1 MNKDLD
7 TLLKQALAPT
17 KEPEDRLNK
26 KIMGQVKETD
36 IMNMKKVRKIPAAA
50 IATVFVIATGSLT
63 AYASWKYLTP
73 ESITKKLND
82 SRLTDAFQGKDA
94 VSINETQT
102 IAGYQVTFLGIVSGK
117 DISQYE
123 SKSNQEI
130 LHDRS
135 YCVTAVKREDGTPM
149 PDTSEDAYSD
159 LSFFVSPLIKGY
171 DPVDYNVFTM
181 HGNYTEFVENG
192 ILYRLTECDNVEI
205 FADHGLYL
213 CVCDGWLYNQE
224 AYHYNEASGVISR
237 NENYTG
243 LNALFQLPVDV
254 SKADPRAAAD
264 YRTCIE
270 ESETEGE
277 ADTQKDAIKS

>member
-17 KEPEDRLNK
+17 KEPDDRLNK

-50 IATVFVIATGSLT
+50 IAAVFVIATGSLT

-181 HGNYTEFVENG
+181 HGNYTEFVEKLCRMARSMKRVSGKPTETDNDKYAFRCFLLRLG
-192 ILYRLTECDNVEI
+192 FIGDEYKAARKILLKNLTGNSA
-205 FADHGLYL
+205 FRHG
-213 CVCDGWLYNQE
+213 
-224 AYHYNEASGVISR
+224 
-237 NENYTG
+237 
-243 LNALFQLPVDV
+243 
-254 SKADPRAAAD
+254 K
-264 YRTCIE
+264 
-270 ESETEGE
+270 
-277 ADTQKDAIKS
+277 